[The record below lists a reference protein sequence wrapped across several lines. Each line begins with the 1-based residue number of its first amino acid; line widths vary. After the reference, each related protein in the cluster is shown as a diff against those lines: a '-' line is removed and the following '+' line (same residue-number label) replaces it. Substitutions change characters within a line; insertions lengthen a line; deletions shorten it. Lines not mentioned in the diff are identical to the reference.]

1 MAISDTQKVDYLWKK
16 IAYGKAKTDTG
27 TAKQGF
33 EESIASPLLLRG
45 DRIWQRS
52 DLIPNSISTSS
63 SVVTVYSGS
72 TTVECTEDLTAADNR
87 TWKTNLTDWIS
98 PEFGADFIVSVYI
111 ANSGITGSNKTTQVT
126 IPANKITAAGVTSP
140 TALDDQWYF
149 DYQSGVL
156 NFIGVNIPTAIATGI
171 TGKSIYITGARYTGD
186 IGLSTTSSSNIANA
200 NITTANLGNLSI
212 SSNTISSINSNDN
225 INLDPN
231 GTGNVVVLGNLVAN
245 DLYGNV
251 HFSSGN
257 TQIVYISGSNVATSN
272 ANLTFNDS
280 TNVLSVGGN
289 INIGTNYYLGNGH
302 YLTGLDATTLS
313 GTANLNAV
321 NINSSGDANYGAI
334 SLGNATIAANTTS
347 GAAGIFTG
355 IGSSAI
361 SNITIG
367 TSSSTVKVPGT
378 LSVGS
383 IVGNSSNIMI
393 TVNTLIDSFS
403 VSSYRTA
410 KYIMKVSDS
419 STYEALEALVLHD
432 GTDSYITVYGYIS
445 SNDSDI
451 VSVSTSISGGNVN
464 LYASHIGPGSAVLN
478 YLATYIKD

>member
-1 MAISDTQKVDYLWKK
+1 MAISDSQKVDYLWKK
-16 IAYGKAKTDTG
+16 IAYGKTKTDLG

-33 EESIASPLLLRG
+33 EESISSPLLVRG
-45 DRIWQRS
+45 DRIWQQS
-52 DLIPNSISTSS
+52 GSIPASISTPS

-98 PEFGADFIVSVYI
+98 PEFGADYLISVYI
-111 ANSGITGSNKTTQVT
+111 ANSGITGSNKATQVT
-126 IPANKITAAGVTSP
+126 IAANKITAAGVTSP

-156 NFIGVNIPTAIATGI
+156 HFIGTNIPSAITTNV

-186 IGLSTTSSSNIANA
+186 LGFGNSSSV

-212 SSNTISSINSNDN
+212 SGNTITSINSNDN
-225 INLDPN
+225 INIDPN
-231 GTGNVVVLGNLVAN
+231 GTGNLVI
-245 DLYGNV
+245 
-251 HFSSGN
+251 
-257 TQIVYISGSNVATSN
+257 T
-272 ANLTFNDS
+272 
-280 TNVLSVGGN
+280 GN
-289 INIGTNYYLGNGH
+289 IIADYYYGDGSH
-302 YLTGLDATTLS
+302 LTGLTAGALS

-321 NINSSGDANYGAI
+321 NINSSGDSNYGAI

-378 LSVGS
+378 LSAGS
-383 IVGNSSNIMI
+383 ITGNNSNITI
-393 TVNTLIDSFS
+393 TTNTLIDSFA
-403 VSSYRTA
+403 VGTYRTA
-410 KYIMKVSDS
+410 KYIITVSNS
-419 STYEALEALVLHD
+419 TTYEALEALVIHD
-432 GTDSYITVYGYIS
+432 GSDSYITVYGYIS
-445 SNDSDI
+445 SDDSDI
-451 VSVSTSISGGNVN
+451 VSVSTDISGGNVN
-464 LYASHIGPGSAVLN
+464 LYASRMVAVSTTLN